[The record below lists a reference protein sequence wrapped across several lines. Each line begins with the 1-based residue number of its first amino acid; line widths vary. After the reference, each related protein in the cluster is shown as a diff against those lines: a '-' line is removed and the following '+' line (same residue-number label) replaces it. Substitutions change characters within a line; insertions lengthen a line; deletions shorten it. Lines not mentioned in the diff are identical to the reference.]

1 MKNKTRNL
9 WKSMLVMTAS
19 GSLLATTCSDQQLQA
34 FSVGFNAFVDTIDNT
49 RQNQNKDEDISF
61 GDWLLDELDDL

>member
-1 MKNKTRNL
+1 MKKLTHNL
-9 WKSMLVMTAS
+9 WKSMLLVTAS

-34 FSVGFNAFVDTIDNT
+34 FSVGFNAFVDTINT
-49 RQNQNKDEDISF
+49 NDQNKDEDISF